1 MIRRV
6 SLADYIEQNDMV
18 DGLRTGLWLPR
29 KRPEVYSS
37 VATAIKILD
46 LETIKRLI
54 ASPERT
60 PAIERFPAKVW
71 IRNQGRRG
79 SCAGYAAAGALSRC
93 RVASGLPFQMLSGEF
108 IYSMCNGGRDMGSP
122 TELTW
127 QKIEEVGA
135 APEELVQHESY
146 LWRQMS
152 EAARKAAARFKAWEC
167 FRIDSALEMASALLA
182 NFFIV
187 AVVHASRGY
196 RSVDAR
202 GVRGRS
208 AGRGN
213 HAIGVQDVRL
223 SPDGQL
229 EFNEVGSW
237 GLQNGVDG
245 YAWLTW
251 GGHFDSTVQGHAF
264 YAISNTSGDLSLAV

>member
-6 SLADYIEQNDMV
+6 SLDDYIEQDDIV

-29 KRPEVYSS
+29 KRPEVYPS

-108 IYSMCNGGRDMGSP
+108 IYSMCNDGRDMGSP

-182 NFFIV
+182 RSISFANLGSEKQLSSSSHSSRAAGAIK
-187 AVVHASRGY
+187 AKPARASSAIR
-196 RSVDAR
+196 RSCSSC
-202 GVRGRS
+202 GCIS
-208 AGRGN
+208 
-213 HAIGVQDVRL
+213 
-223 SPDGQL
+223 
-229 EFNEVGSW
+229 
-237 GLQNGVDG
+237 GLHC
-245 YAWLTW
+245 A
-251 GGHFDSTVQGHAF
+251 
-264 YAISNTSGDLSLAV
+264 